1 LNTDESKLIAA
12 CKEGDRKAQK
22 MLYYQYKNV
31 LFSICRRYANSNEAA
46 EDLLQEGFIQIYTDL
61 YQYQPHGSF
70 LAWLKT
76 IVVHVALKQIKK
88 QRKKMQQFDKQVWV
102 QLQYEEINYSDKPN
116 REMLIKMIQQLPDGY
131 RTVFNLYAI
140 EGYSHQE
147 ISEILN
153 ISINTSKSQY
163 SKAKKALQQLFKSG
177 EIAVK

>member
-1 LNTDESKLIAA
+1 
-12 CKEGDRKAQK
+12 
-22 MLYYQYKNV
+22 
-31 LFSICRRYANSNEAA
+31 SICRRYASNNVEA

-70 LAWLKT
+70 LGWLKT
-76 IVVHVALKQIKK
+76 IVVHVALKQVKK
-88 QRKKMQQFDKQVWV
+88 QRTRKQQFDKEFWI
-102 QLQYEEINYSDKPN
+102 QLQQEEIDYESKPN
-116 REMLIKMIQQLPDGY
+116 RETLIKIIQQLPDGY

-163 SKAKKALQQLFKSG
+163 AKAKRTLQRLFKSG
-177 EIAVK
+177 AIILK